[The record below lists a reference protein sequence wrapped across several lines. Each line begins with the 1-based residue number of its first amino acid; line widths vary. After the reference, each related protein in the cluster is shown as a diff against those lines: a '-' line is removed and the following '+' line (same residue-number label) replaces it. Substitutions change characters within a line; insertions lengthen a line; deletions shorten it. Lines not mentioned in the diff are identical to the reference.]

1 MAMRS
6 IVNAALILVG
16 FEGCIPLPPAWI
28 TGETRDAWT
37 TTRDLSLIREV
48 TEPSDDSI
56 DVFSSWYLGGAPSS
70 VPHFEGVS
78 FRNRHEYNKFLM
90 SYSAFYPAIPNA
102 ILDDLIPRFWI
113 NRPSW
118 YFPTRQ
124 EVESV
129 RSVVSDTLMA
139 LAFRERL
146 GVEGEMDVAR
156 AMSFIGEAVF
166 SVRTS
171 RVLQSPETPIAV
183 IDNDM
188 LFLFVSFMGNNVL
201 RRLVDTAI
209 SHIGVVSAE
218 TQMSDIDYVV
228 SLLDRPETRNAGLIH
243 VNDYLDHEGH
253 KPESLS
259 VWKRVFL
266 GSSFVETIR
275 QVAMLIAVK
284 PDVVENATF
293 AHEKRITNYQR
304 GMRRAWLAWAQTS
317 GDLIDSVWT
326 AANQSGR
333 QTIQNCMPTAA
344 NIEITEDSMQE
355 IFDFFDS
362 HRADMNRFNIC
373 FISKLLNGSLTIP
386 NDAQRMPQ
394 LVASL
399 LHMIKYTS
407 DPLAMMVATQ

>member
-1 MAMRS
+1 M
-6 IVNAALILVG
+6 
-16 FEGCIPLPPAWI
+16 
-28 TGETRDAWT
+28 
-37 TTRDLSLIREV
+37 
-48 TEPSDDSI
+48 
-56 DVFSSWYLGGAPSS
+56 
-70 VPHFEGVS
+70 
-78 FRNRHEYNKFLM
+78 
-90 SYSAFYPAIPNA
+90 
-102 ILDDLIPRFWI
+102 
-113 NRPSW
+113 
-118 YFPTRQ
+118 
-124 EVESV
+124 
-129 RSVVSDTLMA
+129 
-139 LAFRERL
+139 
-146 GVEGEMDVAR
+146 
-156 AMSFIGEAVF
+156 EA
-166 SVRTS
+166 S
-171 RVLQSPETPIAV
+171 
-183 IDNDM
+183 
-188 LFLFVSFMGNNVL
+188 
-201 RRLVDTAI
+201 
-209 SHIGVVSAE
+209 
-218 TQMSDIDYVV
+218 
-228 SLLDRPETRNAGLIH
+228 
-243 VNDYLDHEGH
+243 
-253 KPESLS
+253 
-259 VWKRVFL
+259 FL